1 MRSARFREKQTA
13 FVCGGCSSASR
24 PTTTGVSFTRV
35 ALPTKTIPPVVGTAR
50 LTRPLNLTRPVA
62 RRDSGNFQA
71 LIFCLVKAAQVSG
84 KTLGGAGGSV
94 PKALSL
100 IVLLISAV
108 ACADKPIIGTDHPEA
123 SPWPKDFPI
132 AVVVERNPWAMM
144 IGADSPRVLLF
155 PDGTL
160 IWADANGRKTIFS
173 TARLTAD
180 ELAWVRAAMGKA
192 EDFQHLKD
200 EYNTAP
206 GVSDLPSVEIVRY
219 EKPFS
224 KKVDVYGYVSG
235 FVPTP
240 AVSRVPTAEKADVVP
255 KEFDRAYKVLT
266 GLHPKN
272 STPWVP
278 AWAEVIIWPYE
289 YAPDESLPWPTE
301 WPGLESKFA
310 IQDGNDSYSLIL
322 PGKEIQ
328 KLEQLLASR
337 REKQAI
343 LISGR
348 KWAITWR
355 PITPGG
361 RMARIVD
368 EITRPRSAT
377 PN

>member
-1 MRSARFREKQTA
+1 MRR
-13 FVCGGCSSASR
+13 
-24 PTTTGVSFTRV
+24 
-35 ALPTKTIPPVVGTAR
+35 
-50 LTRPLNLTRPVA
+50 
-62 RRDSGNFQA
+62 
-71 LIFCLVKAAQVSG
+71 
-84 KTLGGAGGSV
+84 
-94 PKALSL
+94 ALSL
-100 IVLLISAV
+100 IVFLACAA
-108 ACADKPIIGTDHPEA
+108 ACADKQIIGTDHPEA
-123 SPWPKDFPI
+123 SPWPKDFPM

-160 IWADANGRKTIFS
+160 IRADANDRNTVFS
-173 TARLTAD
+173 TARLTVD
-180 ELAWVRAAMGKA
+180 ELARVRTAMGKA

-240 AVSRVPTAEKADVVP
+240 AVTRVPTAEKADVVP

-266 GLHPKN
+266 DLHPKN
-272 STPWVP
+272 STRWVP
-278 AWAEVIIWPYE
+278 RWAEVIVWPYE
-289 YAPDESLPWPTE
+289 YAPDESLPWPTG
-301 WPGLESKFA
+301 WPDLRSKFA
-310 IQDGNDSYSLIL
+310 VQDRNDSYSLIL
-322 PGKEIQ
+322 AGTEIQ
-328 KLEQLLASR
+328 NLEQFLASR

-348 KWAITWR
+348 KWAVTWR
-355 PITPGG
+355 PVTPGG
-361 RMARIVD
+361 RMARLVD
-368 EITRPRSAT
+368 EITRRHPAA